1 MTLVPCAGLLDEA
14 RAERRALVAF
24 NVITL
29 EHAQAVAAGAGTVG
43 APAVLAVSQNA
54 VAHHGGRLAPLAAA
68 LVALA
73 RDAPVPLALHLDHVT
88 DEALLRQ
95 APAAGFGSVM
105 FDGSRLPYG
114 ENVAATVR
122 AARFGRANGLLVEAE
137 LGRIGGKP
145 GDAHLPGV
153 RTDPD
158 EAVGFVTATGVD
170 ALAVAVGSS
179 HAMTAR
185 TAALDHALI
194 RRLRTAVTVP
204 LVLHGSSGVP
214 DGELRRGVAAGLTK
228 VNVGTAL
235 NAALTDAVREG
246 LAADPSG
253 VDPRPWLAAGRAAM
267 TTVVERF
274 LRALC
279 PPRGGVSPGAR

>member
-1 MTLVPCAGLLDEA
+1 MTLAPGARLLAEA
-14 RAERRALVAF
+14 RAEGRALAAF

-29 EHAQAVAAGAGTVG
+29 EHAQAVAAGAAAAG

-73 RDAPVPLALHLDHVT
+73 REAPVPLGLHLDHVT
-88 DEALLRQ
+88 DEALLHE
-95 APAAGFGSVM
+95 APAAGFGSAM
-105 FDGSRLPYG
+105 FDGSRLPYAA
-114 ENVAATVR
+114 NVAATAE
-122 AARFGRANGLLVEAE
+122 AARFGHRHGLLVEAE

-145 GDAHLPGV
+145 GDAHAPGV
-153 RTDPD
+153 RTDPE
-158 EAVGFVTATGVD
+158 EAVAFVAETGVD

-179 HAMTAR
+179 HAMTER

-194 RRLRTAVTVP
+194 GRLRAAVGVP

-228 VNVGTAL
+228 INVGTAL
-235 NAALTDAVREG
+235 NAAMTAAVRER
-246 LAADPSG
+246 LAADPG
-253 VDPRPWLAAGRAAM
+253 GADPRPYLAAGRAAM
-267 TTVVERF
+267 TAVAERF
-274 LRALC
+274 LRVL
-279 PPRGGVSPGAR
+279 GG